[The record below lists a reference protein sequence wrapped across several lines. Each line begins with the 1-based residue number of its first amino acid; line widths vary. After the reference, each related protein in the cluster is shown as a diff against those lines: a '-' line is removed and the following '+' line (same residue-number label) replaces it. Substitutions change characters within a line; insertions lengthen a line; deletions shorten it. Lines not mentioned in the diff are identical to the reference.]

1 MRFRPEQHLRRQNDI
16 RAVREFGARSDW
28 RLFTLWCYH
37 RPAQPGVGDQA
48 RTAVVASIA
57 AVGAAVERNR
67 AKRRLREVFRKHQ
80 QLVPQGVDMLLIART
95 AINKCTILDLEEK
108 FVAAVGRIRAP
119 KASVAPTLPEGT
131 ASVPGRSAPPS

>member
-28 RLFTLWCYH
+28 RLFTLWCYQ
-37 RPAQPGVGDQA
+37 RPVDSAVGTHS

-57 AVGAAVERNR
+57 AIGAAVERNR

-80 QLVPQGVDMLLIART
+80 QAIPPGFDLLLIART
-95 AINKCTILDLEEK
+95 AIKRCSLVELEQRFLAAVK
-108 FVAAVGRIRAP
+108 WIKPVAAAAKGENSA
-119 KASVAPTLPEGT
+119 
-131 ASVPGRSAPPS
+131 SAPGGHAPP